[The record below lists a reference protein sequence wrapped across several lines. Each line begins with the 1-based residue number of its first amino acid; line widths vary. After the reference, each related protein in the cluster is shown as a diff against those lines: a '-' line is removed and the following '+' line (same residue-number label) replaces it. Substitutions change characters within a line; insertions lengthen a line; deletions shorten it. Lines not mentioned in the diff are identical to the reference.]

1 MFICQPEGIDSCWTL
16 WRSLS
21 VAAEGV
27 EPRTNH
33 RAYDLPRLHL
43 FVGGNT
49 TAIERSDGKASQVQ
63 DMRESVRASG
73 RETSFVSM
81 PTRAADGVVA
91 KEASPA
97 R

>member
-43 FVGGNT
+43 FVGGTDLGMDGLLIGYLFVGSDEKREKT
-49 TAIERSDGKASQVQ
+49 TSQRMDGGKLCRGILANPP
-63 DMRESVRASG
+63 R
-73 RETSFVSM
+73 TSNSC
-81 PTRAADGVVA
+81 
-91 KEASPA
+91 
-97 R
+97 